1 MFQGIKPNFT
11 HVHNQTLK
19 QDGFDAQFIKFVKHL
34 PQKIKINVETR
45 SESWQERKEIPFG
58 SFPERKGKGEE
69 IGEEENKGM
78 DYKGVRKVEVEEKG
92 KNGGGEERGKG
103 EEEGKKD
110 KNYDFQHSNDNLDKK
125 SKLQREEDGI
135 KNTEDEGSISN

>member
-1 MFQGIKPNFT
+1 
-11 HVHNQTLK
+11 
-19 QDGFDAQFIKFVKHL
+19 
-34 PQKIKINVETR
+34 
-45 SESWQERKEIPFG
+45 
-58 SFPERKGKGEE
+58 
-69 IGEEENKGM
+69 M

-110 KNYDFQHSNDNLDKK
+110 KNYDFQPSNDNLDKK

-135 KNTEDEGSISN
+135 KNTEDEGSISNWHVFNDEYIESKKSNDYSSNSFRSNNNEGQAGAELCQAQHNQVAS